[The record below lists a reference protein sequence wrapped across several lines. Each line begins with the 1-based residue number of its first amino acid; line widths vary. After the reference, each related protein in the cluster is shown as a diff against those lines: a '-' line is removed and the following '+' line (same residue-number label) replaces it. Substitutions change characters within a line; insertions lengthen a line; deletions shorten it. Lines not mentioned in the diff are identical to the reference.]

1 MISIKLAQPYD
12 LEGTL
17 YSGQSFR
24 WNPVQEQTSQAP
36 IWHEGIIHGQRIQ
49 LTSKITK
56 GSICIKGDPDPYM
69 QILVSDYLRLEDN
82 LKMIYKDIESDNF
95 VRNAIHKYKG
105 LHLLRQDPWECL
117 ITFICSANN
126 NIPRIKLLVESISK
140 TAGTKLNSEG
150 SEYFSFPTPTQ
161 LSELTES
168 DLRDIGLG
176 FRAKYVA
183 KTTNIIFRNNIN
195 LLDMRKLPYDETLD
209 FLNPYQEWEIRS
221 PTVYCFSPLINLKHF
236 RSTFGYNE
244 YCENAICLLTKHM
257 SQTQSF
263 VPGLKTDLDH
273 SLVMSTSIYFT
284 VEDLRDLRFR
294 GMKNPL
300 NNLHSLFPT
309 TT

>member
-49 LTSKITK
+49 LTSKMTK
-56 GSICIKGDPDPYM
+56 GYICIKGDPDPYT

-168 DLRDIGLG
+168 DLRGIGLG

-209 FLNPYQEWEIRS
+209 FLNSLPGVGDKIANCVLLFSLDKLEAFPIDVWIQRVLRERYLPVNKTHVPNSKLRS
-221 PTVYCFSPLINLKHF
+221 WAQNRFGPFS
-236 RSTFGYNE
+236 GYVNQ
-244 YCENAICLLTKHM
+244 YLFHSRRLAGSKIQRNGKS
-257 SQTQSF
+257 SQ
-263 VPGLKTDLDH
+263 
-273 SLVMSTSIYFT
+273 
-284 VEDLRDLRFR
+284 
-294 GMKNPL
+294 
-300 NNLHSLFPT
+300 
-309 TT
+309 